1 MAVPY
6 HTHTFDIPTA
16 TDADVAAGTRS
27 DVAVVPSNLGTAS
40 QSAIGDF
47 ATAAQGL
54 LASTALQPAAIGST
68 VQAFDT
74 DLTAIAALVSAANKM
89 PYATGAGTWSLA
101 DLTAAGRAILD
112 DADATAQR
120 ATLGLVIG
128 TNVQAFDAGLAS
140 IAGLT
145 TAADQMIYTTAS
157 DAYATTALT
166 PFARTVLDDADAAT
180 MAVTLNVVPKNA
192 DSGVTLSST
201 TASIAIPPGAFGGL
215 FLTSAFTSNRV
226 KFEKVA
232 SDATAGPRFA
242 GSYSSEVLGGH
253 ANGPDNQRGA
263 LYILGYKKNWDQ
275 VGALSGEVD
284 GIYVQ
289 VAQGN
294 LDDAGGILID
304 STKTFDAGSTGSLT
318 AIELAA
324 TRKNLAGTVLSKVRA
339 ILGFQEGA
347 GGALNGA
354 GASVYAEAENGSS
367 NIGVAIVNHTANF
380 AHAVAGFL
388 SRSSTARWFSI
399 RWDGE
404 PVFELGS
411 AADSM
416 KIRYT
421 SSAMIIKD
429 QSEASNLYVLQKDGI
444 FRPLNGIIVK
454 SGSSTIA
461 KYIKQS
467 SSVDFGV
474 IAANNTSTV
483 DVTVTGAAVGDAVTV
498 TMSTDY
504 ANDKVIYQGRVTS
517 ANTVRVS
524 GHNIGTAATADLAA
538 QTAIIQVWG

>member
-1 MAVPY
+1 MPRDNSGVV
-6 HTHTFDIPTA
+6 TLPTN
-16 TDADVAAGTRS
+16 DS
-27 DVAVVPSNLGTAS
+27 S
-40 QSAIGDF
+40 
-47 ATAAQGL
+47 
-54 LASTALQPAAIGST
+54 PAAPRNVIRSSDFNELMGDISTMMQDSLSRSGKGGMTADLDMDGNDLLNAPNLVETADIGVT
-68 VQAFDT
+68 VQAYD
-74 DLTAIAALVSAANKM
+74 AA
-89 PYATGAGTWSLA
+89 
-101 DLTAAGRAILD
+101 
-112 DADATAQR
+112 
-120 ATLGLVIG
+120 
-128 TNVQAFDAGLAS
+128 LAS

-145 TAADQMIYTTAS
+145 TSADKMIYTTAS

-166 PFARTVLDDADAAT
+166 AFARTILDDADAAT
-180 MAVTLNVVPKNA
+180 VATTLNVVPKNA

-201 TASIAIPPGAFGGL
+201 AASVPIPPGSFGGL
-215 FLTSAFTSNRV
+215 FLTSAFTSNRF

-253 ANGPDNQRGA
+253 ANGPDNQRSA
-263 LYILGYKKNWDQ
+263 LYVLGYKKNWDQ

-324 TRKNLAGTVLSKVRA
+324 TRKNLAGTVLSKVRT

-347 GGALNGA
+347 GGALNGS

-367 NIGVAIVNHTANF
+367 NIGVAIVNNTANF

-388 SRSSTARWFSI
+388 SRSATARWFSI
-399 RWDGE
+399 RWDGN
-404 PVFELGS
+404 PVLELGS
-411 AADSM
+411 TTDAM
-416 KIRYT
+416 KIRYA

-429 QSEASNLYVLQKDGI
+429 ETEATNLYVFQKDGVL
-444 FRPLNGIIVK
+444 RPNEGIIVK
-454 SGSSTIA
+454 TGSSKLS

-467 SSVDFGV
+467 SSVDFGI

-483 DVTVTGAAVGDAVTV
+483 DVTVTGAAVGDSVTV

-504 ANDKVIYQGRVTS
+504 ANDKVIYQGRVTA

-524 GHNIGTAATADLAA
+524 GHNIGTAATADLAV
-538 QTAIIQVWG
+538 QTAIIQVFG